1 MKLLLAVDGSA
12 SSLRAVAQ
20 LVALA
25 GELRTAPE
33 IHLLHVHPEIP
44 DARVRQHVPHGDL
57 ERYYREESL
66 SHLAEAEAVLNA
78 AGLAFS
84 RHIHVG
90 DAAGI
95 IAKLAADQGCAHI
108 VMGTHGRSALAEA
121 VLGSV
126 SHRVL
131 QLACCPVL
139 LVK

>member
-1 MKLLLAVDGSA
+1 MKILMAVDGSA
-12 SSLRAVAQ
+12 CSLRAVAQ
-20 LVALA
+20 VVALA
-25 GELRTAPE
+25 GELRSAPE
-33 IHLLHVHPEIP
+33 LHLLHVHPEIP

-66 SHLAEAEAVLNA
+66 TQLADAEAALKA
-78 AGLAFS
+78 AGLAFA

-90 DAAGI
+90 DASAI
-95 IAKLAADQGCAHI
+95 IARQAAEHGCDYI

-126 SHRVL
+126 SHHVL
-131 QLACCPVL
+131 QQARCPVL